1 MIKIENLTEHQ
12 VELLDAMWS
21 IDKEDE
27 YLEWY
32 ESLND
37 SDRRMSDV
45 LMKLILHEL
54 IDESMIDEF
63 SDAKKVLRKFML

>member
-32 ESLND
+32 ESLTD
-37 SDRRMSDV
+37 GDKRMSDV
-45 LMKLILHEL
+45 LIKLILHEL
-54 IDESMIDEF
+54 IDESMLSEF
-63 SDAKKVLRKFML
+63 SDAKKVLKKFML

>member
-54 IDESMIDEF
+54 IDESMISEF
-63 SDAKKVLRKFML
+63 SDAKKVLKKFML

>member
-12 VELLDAMWS
+12 VELLDTMWS

-32 ESLND
+32 ESLTD

-54 IDESMIDEF
+54 IDESMLDEF